1 MSTGNRI
8 ILPNGTRQRKPR
20 PDDPVTLD
28 QALNLIMNSTGPISK
43 LLMELVERQKQLED
57 HVGYVAPE
65 PKFLAAA
72 RASVAED
79 VDEVSDWVP
88 PVPIGTDSE

>member
-1 MSTGNRI
+1 MSHGNRI
-8 ILPNGTRQRKPR
+8 ISLNGQSHRKPK
-20 PDDPVTLD
+20 PSDPVTLD

-65 PKFLAAA
+65 PKFLEAA

-79 VDEVSDWVP
+79 VDEVSEWVP
-88 PVPIGTDSE
+88 PVAIGTDSE

>member
-8 ILPNGTRQRKPR
+8 WTPDGRSHRKPK

-43 LLMELVERQKQLED
+43 LLMELVDRQKMLED
-57 HVGYVAPE
+57 HVGFKAPE
-65 PKFLAAA
+65 PKFLEAA

-79 VDEVSDWVP
+79 VP
-88 PVPIGTDSE
+88 LGTDSE